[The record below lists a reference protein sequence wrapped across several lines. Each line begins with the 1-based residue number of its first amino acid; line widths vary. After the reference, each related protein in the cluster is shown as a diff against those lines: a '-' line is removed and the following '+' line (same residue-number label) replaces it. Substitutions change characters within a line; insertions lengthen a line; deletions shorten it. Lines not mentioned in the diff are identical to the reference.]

1 MRRQSEYFMKFKS
14 LFATVLLLGAFTL
27 GAAIDVQAKRLGGG
41 QSFGRQSNSFGS
53 PAMPKPAAP
62 IPNAAPR
69 PGAPSANPATAPQ
82 RRFGG
87 MGGILGGLA
96 AGLGIGWLLSHFGL
110 GEAASTFFMGLIAI
124 FAIMMI
130 GSWLLR
136 RFANNSSQSL
146 NPADGPHWN
155 QTPYQSS
162 QATQESTPTPNSTA
176 GCSSTNISANG
187 WVDQESFLNNAKK
200 HFIELQEASDKQDI
214 AKLKEFTTPEM
225 FEFIRNDLLNRAN
238 PFAQT
243 QVLTL
248 HAELVAVESNS
259 IEHLASVKFSGL
271 IREEANAPSETFT
284 EIWNWT
290 KPLNEQT
297 GWVLAGIEQLS

>member
-1 MRRQSEYFMKFKS
+1 MKFKS
-14 LFATVLLLGAFTL
+14 LFAAVLLIGSFTL
-27 GAAIDVQAKRLGGG
+27 GAVIDVQAKRLGGG
-41 QSFGRQSNSFGS
+41 QSFGRQSNSFSS

-69 PGAPSANPATAPQ
+69 PAAPNASPATAPQ

-87 MGGILGGLA
+87 FGGILGGLA

-124 FAIMMI
+124 FAILMI

-136 RFANNSSQSL
+136 RFSNNSSQSFK
-146 NPADGPHWN
+146 PADGPSWN
-155 QTPYQSS
+155 QNPSQSS
-162 QATQESTPTPNSTA
+162 QVVQDAPVA
-176 GCSSTNISANG
+176 SSSAISASIIPTANE

-214 AKLKEFTTPEM
+214 TKLKEFMTPEM

-248 HAELVAVESNS
+248 HAELVGVESNS
-259 IEHLASVKFSGL
+259 VEHLASVKFSGL

-297 GWVLAGIEQLS
+297 GWVLAGIQQLS